1 MFPSVG
7 LRSGSAPLRQLAKL
21 FYAAQPP
28 PPGAAAV
35 RPENAAKPASTLRT
49 MEELHAEVGAD
60 GLALVMSIG
69 AAAEHESA
77 QGAALMV
84 LGDEGALD
92 ALLYPLAAGAQPHSA
107 LHSPVLRVARP
118 TLCLSLLL
126 SLCVR
131 SVLC

>member
-1 MFPSVG
+1 
-7 LRSGSAPLRQLAKL
+7 
-21 FYAAQPP
+21 
-28 PPGAAAV
+28 
-35 RPENAAKPASTLRT
+35 